1 MPSKKEKYQ
10 DRSHEQKIFLE
21 QLKIEKKTTFSAS
34 LPGNRFLF
42 FRNIKR

>member
-1 MPSKKEKYQ
+1 MPSKTEKYQ

-21 QLKIEKKTTFSAS
+21 QLKIEKKQHFQHPYLGTGF
-34 LPGNRFLF
+34 F